1 MLVKSSSRKEFLDL
15 LQDPGGMMERYSLHS
30 TDKLNTSYRN
40 SDDVQ
45 LIWSE
50 DDLHETDDRSRAS
63 GPRVP
68 RVIVVERDKKRDF
81 LAWVWTYVADFRPL
95 TAYTRVLDAEEAR
108 PLLEMKRSPT
118 LGPLEEACLGL
129 ILGEAATYVENTPER
144 KPNITPLA
152 CASTYSYAMA
162 RALAVSAGGEIDV
175 SDEGIAGAWS
185 KARSLSRQRPLRLNA
200 ANLALPW
207 KLLLNMRSNEDRYR
221 HASRDVPDNVYT
233 ACVDLY
239 KKSEVGPET
248 WDLLARDHP
257 RLREARRE
265 MQGPREGRV
274 VFFEQFVLSLA
285 ENRRSDSEFTSFLC
299 GFLASQIGPGTLD
312 YLSLLTVCL
321 DQFPTA
327 LLWYG
332 FCSGLQHRSSLYA
345 FSGGLGRRVLREILR
360 RETLF
365 DAPQSDIALAEL
377 EALTASDTAAMD
389 FRTGTQGVLAIEI
402 VPLVTTTVRWPPK
415 QSDQSELFSTETSA
429 LELRDLNV
437 LLDEL
442 RSRMAQVQKRIS
454 RFIDDRDSSDWK
466 FGKGR
471 KK

>member
-1 MLVKSSSRKEFLDL
+1 MLVKSASRKEFLDL
-15 LQDPGGMMERYSLHS
+15 LQADAVMERYDLHS
-30 TDKLNTSYRN
+30 TDRLSPSYRN
-40 SDDVQ
+40 SDDLQ
-45 LIWSE
+45 LIWTE
-50 DDLHETDDRSRAS
+50 DDLRENDDRSRSS

-68 RVIVVERDKKRDF
+68 RVIVVPADKKRDF
-81 LAWVWTYVADFRPL
+81 LAWVWTYVPEFRPL

-108 PLLEMKRSPT
+108 PLLELKRTPT

-129 ILGEAATYVENTPER
+129 ILGEAATYVENAHER

-162 RALAVSAGGEIDV
+162 RALAVSARGDVDV
-175 SDEGIAGAWS
+175 SDEGVPRGWL
-185 KARSLSRQRPLRLNA
+185 KARSLSRQRPLRLNP
-200 ANLALPW
+200 ANLAFPW
-207 KLLLNMRSNEDRYR
+207 RLLLNIRSNEGGYR
-221 HASRDVPDNVYT
+221 HASPDVPDNVYS
-233 ACVDLY
+233 ACLSLY
-239 KKSEVGPET
+239 KESEVGPET
-248 WDLLARDHP
+248 WDLLAREHP

-265 MQGPREGRV
+265 LQGPREGRV

-285 ENRRSDSEFTSFLC
+285 ETRRSDSEFTSFLC

-312 YLSLLTVCL
+312 YLSLLTPCL

-345 FSGGLGRRVLREILR
+345 FSVGLGRRVLREILR

-377 EALTASDTAAMD
+377 EALTASDTASVD

-415 QSDQSELFSTETSA
+415 QSDQSELFSTETSS
-429 LELRDLNV
+429 LELRELNMQ
-437 LLDEL
+437 LDEL
-442 RSRMAQVQKRIS
+442 RSRMVQAQKLIS

-466 FGKGR
+466 SGKGR